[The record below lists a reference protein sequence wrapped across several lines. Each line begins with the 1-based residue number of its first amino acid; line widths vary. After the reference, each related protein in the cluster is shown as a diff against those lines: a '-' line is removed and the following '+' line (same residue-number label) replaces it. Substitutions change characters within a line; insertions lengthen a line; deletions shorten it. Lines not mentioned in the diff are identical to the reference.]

1 MPDAAPALD
10 LHARALLAHEAG
22 RGAEALEL
30 LQRAARG
37 VVDAEL
43 MNDLAVVTAGQGDI
57 EAAAALLRGLI
68 ALSPENRVAR
78 DNLDQLGD
86 PAAELRERLLQTVLE
101 CRAERPLDNLDHFF
115 APMGVE
121 LPDPDGE
128 GARLS
133 ELLELLPRMSCFWQR
148 LGDDASRE
156 VFLRFLAHR
165 VLGPVHV
172 RLQLEPGEYRG
183 AIQLLNARLMEKPN
197 ALPLPGIPLEWMF
210 NLYDLRPAGL
220 PVRVIGQP
228 LPLAS
233 TFVLGQYAY
242 RDGAVDAR
250 PRPGDVALDVGGC
263 WGDTALFLAAA
274 VGPEGRVIS
283 FEPAPANRDILNM
296 NLALNPELAPR
307 IQIVDMPASSRA
319 GDTVYIPNRVSAGA
333 TVRAEREGDDMVALQ
348 TVTIDDLVAA
358 GTIPRVD
365 FLKVDVEGADL
376 GVLEGAAETI
386 RSMRPRLALA
396 CYHKPDD
403 LATLPGFVNSLGVEY
418 RWYLQ
423 CSTMTTVDT
432 VAFGVPV

>member
-86 PAAELRERLLQTVLE
+86 PAGELRERLLQTVLE

-210 NLYDLRPAGL
+210 NLYDLRPAGM

-242 RDGAVDAR
+242 RDGTVDAR

-263 WGDTALFLAAA
+263 WGDT
-274 VGPEGRVIS
+274 
-283 FEPAPANRDILNM
+283 
-296 NLALNPELAPR
+296 
-307 IQIVDMPASSRA
+307 
-319 GDTVYIPNRVSAGA
+319 
-333 TVRAEREGDDMVALQ
+333 
-348 TVTIDDLVAA
+348 
-358 GTIPRVD
+358 
-365 FLKVDVEGADL
+365 
-376 GVLEGAAETI
+376 
-386 RSMRPRLALA
+386 
-396 CYHKPDD
+396 
-403 LATLPGFVNSLGVEY
+403 
-418 RWYLQ
+418 
-423 CSTMTTVDT
+423 
-432 VAFGVPV
+432 